1 MIFHIAKEISYSKR
15 DLNVF
20 FMHLQNEDS
29 RVALWS
35 ESTVQKIKQVL
46 NKALSES
53 GYIANTK
60 SNQLQKI
67 LLDMN
72 LEQAIRKNGDEMLLS
87 AFNCF

>member
-1 MIFHIAKEISYSKR
+1 M
-15 DLNVF
+15 
-20 FMHLQNEDS
+20 
-29 RVALWS
+29 ALWS